1 MMRSRTTAAPA
12 RPVANVSDVRARF
25 AAAARQRSA
34 IEADVA
40 ARLHD
45 DDDDVVDEP
54 SPLLFYVALYFE
66 LIGWVGFAVALFVRL
81 AMPQVTSV
89 GLWTLTIPIHAGLGA
104 FVWTLV
110 VCGGYA
116 VNGWLLRHR
125 RRVGAYGAMATLGLA
140 LASEFARGAN
150 HPLLLLVPL
159 LGMLGV
165 RLIWD
170 ETE

>member
-1 MMRSRTTAAPA
+1 MMRSPTT
-12 RPVANVSDVRARF
+12 DTRARF
-25 AAAARQRSA
+25 AEAARQRSA
-34 IEADVA
+34 IEAAVA
-40 ARLHD
+40 ARLQAE
-45 DDDDVVDEP
+45 DDVDET

-66 LIGWVGFAVALFVRL
+66 LIGWVGFAVALLVRL

-89 GLWTLTIPIHAGLGA
+89 GLWTLTIPIQPGIGA
-104 FVWTLV
+104 FAWTLV

-125 RRVGAYGAMATLGLA
+125 RRLGAYGAMATLGIA
-140 LASEFARGAN
+140 LASEFAHGAN
-150 HPLLLLVPL
+150 HPMLLLVPL

>member
-1 MMRSRTTAAPA
+1 MMRTTTTE
-12 RPVANVSDVRARF
+12 VRARF

-40 ARLHD
+40 ARLHAA
-45 DDDDVVDEP
+45 DDDVDET
-54 SPLLFYVALYFE
+54 SSLLFYVALYFE

-89 GLWTLTIPIHAGLGA
+89 GLWTLTIPIRPGIGA

-125 RRVGAYGAMATLGLA
+125 RRVGAYGAMATLGIA
-140 LASEFARGAN
+140 LASEFAHGAN
-150 HPLLLLVPL
+150 HPMLLLVPL